1 MGELGVIGA
10 TYEDRRNGR
19 IGTLISRD
27 EKCKTLMFEAPGGK
41 NFITSYSGFRSNMR
55 KKEVSTEI
63 SNDVPENVPTEES
76 QEQPEKQTKRS
87 KVTNHPFETATAMF
101 VDMTDKF
108 VKYAESF
115 NNKRVKVMSKPEK
128 RMLALSLEKGCNIFN
143 VFIVYRGYQFK
154 AFIKEDVY
162 RNTPWTVDILSVY
175 NHISYT
181 KPICV
186 YVSYNQLEQFLE
198 DLRPVVVDALVKRS
212 KRRNMKEEL

>member
-55 KKEVSTEI
+55 KKEVSAEI
-63 SNDVPENVPTEES
+63 SNDVPENVSTEET
-76 QEQPEKQTKRS
+76 QEKPATVKKRKKIS
-87 KVTNHPFETATAMF
+87 NHPFEDAPAMYA
-101 VDMTDKF
+101 DMSAKV
-108 VKYAESF
+108 VKYVESF
-115 NNKRVKVMSKPEK
+115 NNKRLKIVSKPEK
-128 RMLALSLEKGCNIFN
+128 SAIYIRSDKNISILN
-143 VFIVYRGYQFK
+143 VRVVYREYQFK
-154 AFIKEDVY
+154 SFIKEDVY
-162 RNTPWTVDILSVY
+162 RNTPWSVDINEVY
-175 NHISYT
+175 THISYT

-186 YVSYNQLEQFLE
+186 YAGYEQLEQFLE
-198 DLRPVVVDALVKRS
+198 DLRPVVVDALVKKS